1 MNLLKICLF
10 LLCLTSLKFYSQSAC
25 ANSAAFCANNSSGT
39 TFPAGTGGS
48 AAAGP
53 DYGCLFTQPN
63 PAWYYFQVSQNGVI
77 NIGISG
83 TGGGDVDFILWGPFT
98 SPTGNCSN
106 LTAANT
112 VDCSF
117 SASATE
123 TVTINNA
130 IAGEYY
136 QLLLT
141 NYSNQAQNINFNQV
155 GGSGSTNCGLIAPVT
170 SATICAGQTATIS
183 ANTTLTNPT
192 FAWAPGGMTTQT
204 ITVSPG
210 STTVYTVTVN
220 GLNPASTPTSVVG
233 TGTVTVTSPVPITV
247 SPSSSTICLGQ
258 SVSLSSTGPGP
269 FVWTASSGSNPASA
283 ANVTVTP
290 SSTTSYTVVSGVGT
304 CTAQAVAT
312 VSISATPSISIT
324 PSLTSICAGQSAVLS
339 SSGSAPF
346 VWTASSGANPASAA
360 TVTVTPSVTTTYTVL
375 SGAGTCT
382 ATAVATVSITSIP
395 VVSITPSLSS
405 ICASQ
410 SAVLTSSGSAPFTWI
425 ASSGTNPASAATV
438 TVSPLVTTTYT
449 VLSGTGAC
457 TAQAVATVSVGST
470 PTINITPSSTTI
482 CLGASTSLSVS
493 GGGPF
498 TWTASSGSNPSSAA
512 NVTVTPNTTT
522 TYTVLSGTGACT
534 TTAIATVSISPT
546 LSINITPAN
555 TIICSGANT
564 TLSSSGTGPF
574 VWSTGATTSSITV
587 TPTTTTSYTV
597 LSGTGACTAQAVA
610 SVSVTPS
617 LTVSITP
624 SVSTICNGQT
634 STLVCNGFGP
644 YAWTASTG
652 ANPASNDTVL
662 VNPTTTTTYT
672 VLAGTGACTA
682 QAAATVSVLPVIN
695 PNIIAS
701 SPTVCLT
708 KTVTLSAPFVAGLT
722 YSWQPTTAITGAN
735 NTSSIVATP
744 PNTTTVIYT
753 VTVSNGVCSQSDTI
767 KLLVKTPPNITNFT
781 TLNNDTICTGGCVT
795 FSATATGSQPI
806 FYQWFYESGIGTSS
820 VGIAP
825 EACYPSAG
833 SFSVVA
839 TASNTCGFDTLVKTN
854 FVNVFDLPVLIVD
867 GDTTINIGETAT
879 VYASGGVSYNWSPN
893 VNGNT
898 ITCVT
903 CSNTVVQPT
912 LTTQYIVVASNSPYC
927 KVQDT
932 VTVIV
937 DINCGDFFIPNV
949 FSPNDDGLNDVINVH
964 GRCISTFNLQIFNRW
979 GEKVFETTTLEN
991 SWDGTF
997 RGKKMD
1003 TGVFVYKADG
1013 VSIDGQSFKMKGNIT
1028 LIR

>member
-1 MNLLKICLF
+1 
-10 LLCLTSLKFYSQSAC
+10 
-25 ANSAAFCANNSSGT
+25 
-39 TFPAGTGGS
+39 
-48 AAAGP
+48 
-53 DYGCLFTQPN
+53 
-63 PAWYYFQVSQNGVI
+63 
-77 NIGISG
+77 
-83 TGGGDVDFILWGPFT
+83 
-98 SPTGNCSN
+98 
-106 LTAANT
+106 
-112 VDCSF
+112 
-117 SASATE
+117 
-123 TVTINNA
+123 
-130 IAGEYY
+130 
-136 QLLLT
+136 
-141 NYSNQAQNINFNQV
+141 
-155 GGSGSTNCGLIAPVT
+155 
-170 SATICAGQTATIS
+170 
-183 ANTTLTNPT
+183 
-192 FAWAPGGMTTQT
+192 
-204 ITVSPG
+204 
-210 STTVYTVTVN
+210 
-220 GLNPASTPTSVVG
+220 
-233 TGTVTVTSPVPITV
+233 
-247 SPSSSTICLGQ
+247 
-258 SVSLSSTGPGP
+258 
-269 FVWTASSGSNPASA
+269 
-283 ANVTVTP
+283 
-290 SSTTSYTVVSGVGT
+290 
-304 CTAQAVAT
+304 
-312 VSISATPSISIT
+312 
-324 PSLTSICAGQSAVLS
+324 VLS

-405 ICASQ
+405 ICAGQ
-410 SAVLTSSGSAPFTWI
+410 SAILTSSGSAPFTWT

-449 VLSGTGAC
+449 VLSGTGSC
-457 TAQAVATVSVGST
+457 TASAVATVSVGTT
-470 PTINITPSSTTI
+470 PSINITPSNTTI
-482 CLGASTSLSVS
+482 CLGESTSLSVS

-498 TWTASSGSNPSSAA
+498 IWTASSGSNPTSAA
-512 NVTVTPNTTT
+512 NVTVTPNATT

-534 TTAIATVSISPT
+534 TTAIATVSIAPS
-546 LSINITPAN
+546 LSINITPSN
-555 TIICSGANT
+555 TIICLGANT

-574 VWSTGATTSSITV
+574 VWSTGASTSSITV

-597 LSGTGACTAQAVA
+597 LSGTGACAAQAVA
-610 SVSVTPS
+610 SVSVATT
-617 LTVSITP
+617 LTANITP
-624 SVSTICNGQT
+624 SVTTICSGQT

-644 YAWTASTG
+644 YVWTASTG
-652 ANPASNDTVL
+652 ANPTANDTVL

-682 QAAATVSVLPVIN
+682 QAVATVSVLPVIN

-722 YSWQPTTAITGAN
+722 YSWQPTNAITGAN

-744 PNTTTVIYT
+744 PSTTTVIYT

-767 KLLVKTPPNITNFT
+767 KVIVKTAPNITNFT

-795 FSATATGSQPI
+795 FSATTTGSQPI
-806 FYQWFYESGIGTSS
+806 FYQWYYESGIGTSS

-854 FVNVFDLPVLIVD
+854 FVNVFDMPVLIVD

-879 VYASGGVSYNWSPN
+879 VYASGGVSYSWSPN

-927 KVQDT
+927 KTQDT

-979 GEKVFETTTLEN
+979 GEKVFETSTLEN

-1013 VSIDGQSFKMKGNIT
+1013 VSIDGQSFKMRGNIT